1 MLQRVGIGR
10 DDDPLSTWSLRTLL
24 RAVRLLLTSLM
35 ALAAILEFDVVLG
48 AFAAGLALARISGRH
63 THTLAH
69 SLEQV
74 GFGFFIPMFLPAD
87 RPIAV
92 GAAGNRSPARSRTR
106 GAVPGRAP

>member
-1 MLQRVGIGR
+1 VLQRVGIGR

-74 GFGFFIPMFLPAD
+74 GFGFFIPMFSSRRAWPS
-87 RPIAV
+87 
-92 GAAGNRSPARSRTR
+92 RSPRSSSTR
-106 GAVPGRAP
+106 GCCWAWQS